1 MQKIGRVTATIT
13 LAGAFA
19 LVTGCSSA
27 PPAVT
32 PDVVRSASPAPAPA
46 APSPSV
52 ADQPVVASMAQSA
65 LAGAAAVMNILH
77 RGGRPSAETCATQW
91 NELSKEKQASL
102 DRVGF
107 DAGCYGSS
115 TPDVVTFGPG
125 SGPSPSGTP

>member
-1 MQKIGRVTATIT
+1 
-13 LAGAFA
+13 
-19 LVTGCSSA
+19 
-27 PPAVT
+27 
-32 PDVVRSASPAPAPA
+32 
-46 APSPSV
+46 
-52 ADQPVVASMAQSA
+52 MAQSA

-77 RGGRPSAETCATQW
+77 RGGRPSAETCAVQW

-102 DRVGF
+102 DRDGF